1 MSPPTGVAERAPVPP
16 MRTCEKPF
24 IARKIATHLHS
35 PASMTPM
42 AMPISASVDD
52 PPPMQSM

>member
-1 MSPPTGVAERAPVPP
+1 
-16 MRTCEKPF
+16 MRTWENPF
-24 IARKIATHLHS
+24 IARKIATQLHS

-42 AMPISASVDD
+42 AMPISASVED